1 MPYLLLVLTMLSCTP
16 ADGDS
21 HTAMTVPV
29 YQWLSHPCGNFDP
42 VGIDCMTED
51 DKVWEEPSVTLCED
65 LDVSVGDP
73 CSIPEGTCVSQP
85 AFTCASSEPSG
96 RSSEYLLYCRSEP
109 FEDKLCPESSRNVK
123 SDIRYLAPS
132 DRAVIAQEI
141 LDVKLADYRYR
152 DNAKHGLHLGYI
164 LEDQPDASFSGE
176 GRVDIYAYISAV
188 VALSQQQQQQI
199 VALREEVSKLQR
211 APVCVEGQA
220 KPNMEKR

>member
-1 MPYLLLVLTMLSCTP
+1 MPYLLLVLMMLSCTP
-16 ADGDS
+16 GDVDS

-65 LDVSVGDP
+65 LDVSVGDA

-85 AFTCASSEPSG
+85 AFTCESGEPSG
-96 RSSEYLLYCRSEP
+96 RSSEYLLYCRAEP

-123 SDIRYLAPS
+123 SEIRYLAPT

-152 DNAKHGLHLGYI
+152 DAPTHGPHLGYI
-164 LEDQPDASFSGE
+164 LEDQPDASFSGD

-188 VALSQQQQQQI
+188 VALGQQQQQQI

-211 APVCVEGQA
+211 KAVCVEDQT
-220 KPNMEKR
+220 KPTMEKR